1 MKTKP
6 VRDYTTYQ
14 RMEAIRRSG
23 AAGIHADQNRRRDPK
38 AIRRATK
45 REERDLRNATTSR

>member
-6 VRDYTTYQ
+6 IRDYSTYQ
-14 RMEAIRRSG
+14 RMESIRRSG
-23 AAGIHADQNRRRDPK
+23 AAGVHADQNRRKDPK

-45 REERDLRNATTSR
+45 REERDMQSCNN